1 MNYKR
6 MGRLLVCKMAMLLAL
21 MFAAC
26 TDNGNSIV
34 KGDVRST
41 TPLGGA
47 SEETGI
53 VASLENI
60 TIAGRASRLSSLG
73 DSADPNTWKSAA
85 ELGAV
90 IRLSELDSV
99 TLDTTGKFFFT
110 VCNSSAGEFHFDS
123 VTLTSPYVMLEL
135 APYVENEYWNWDGNW
150 NFKSYDPEEE
160 RYLTTY
166 SVIVDL
172 RETRNVDINIVTYLE
187 TFRIRNL
194 FAQGMDFAT
203 AKKQA
208 DGEMLEAL
216 GFYGKSFDFDK
227 ADYVRDQNKLIALA
241 YLNDFLYEWN
251 CYKSPL
257 KIANAFGTTGTL
269 VADSSVRRF
278 FIDETFYAYNVRWIT
293 DDSKPF
299 LNGFMASLFDVG
311 ECSAERDGFGTV
323 LTFDEYRSISF
334 TCREESWSFS
344 VDYVIPETIQAT
356 LGTMTDER
364 DGKSYKT
371 VSYNI
376 DGETQTWLAE
386 NLTYKSA
393 DGSYT
398 FPEAMDLPDS
408 VALQTYEECLV
419 EYDNYQFCD
428 EKQVEKS
435 EVSYER
441 LWAAIDSV
449 ESTTGA
455 YRGVC
460 PDGWHIPA
468 PAEWEKF
475 LRHVEDKVGSVSI
488 WPLDMMALVG
498 FGEVGVDSSTTY
510 VIKTD
515 TSYVD
520 ESSYADFGRWN
531 VVIHVRGRG
540 MEVNKGLPFGNLNYN
555 RLGGDKPSTR
565 KLFVRCVK
573 N

>member
-1 MNYKR
+1 MNYLKR
-6 MGRLLVCKMAMLLAL
+6 QMVCKMAVLFAL
-21 MFAAC
+21 TLAAC
-26 TDNGNSIV
+26 STDDGKPETV
-34 KGDVRST
+34 M
-41 TPLGGA
+41 GGSA
-47 SEETGI
+47 EETGI
-53 VASLENI
+53 TASLENI
-60 TIAGRASRLSSLG
+60 AIAGRASRLTALG

-85 ELGAV
+85 ERGAV

-99 TLDTTGKFFFT
+99 SLDTTGKFFFT
-110 VCNSSAGEFHFDS
+110 ICNSSAGEFHFDS

-135 APYVENEYWNWDGNW
+135 APYVENEYWMWDGNW
-150 NFKSYDPEEE
+150 NFKSYDAEEE

-172 RETRNVDINIVTYLE
+172 RETRNVDINIFTYME
-187 TFRIRNL
+187 TYRIRNL
-194 FAQGMDFAT
+194 FAQGVDFAT

-208 DGEMLEAL
+208 DSELLNVL
-216 GFYGKSFDFDK
+216 GLYGTPFDFDK
-227 ADYVRDQNKLIALA
+227 SDYVQDQNKLMAVA
-241 YLNDFLYEWN
+241 YFNDFLYEWN
-251 CYKSPL
+251 SYKSPL
-257 KIANAFGTTGTL
+257 EIANTFGNTGAL

-278 FIDETFYAYNVRWIT
+278 FIDETYSAYNSRWIA
-293 DDSKPF
+293 DESKPF
-299 LNGFMASLFDVG
+299 LKGFMASLFSLG

-323 LTFDEYRSISF
+323 LAFDEYRSISF
-334 TCREESWSFS
+334 ACSEESWSFS
-344 VDYVIPETIQAT
+344 VDYVIPEAIQAT
-356 LGTMTDER
+356 LGIMTDER

-386 NLTYKSA
+386 NLMYKSV

-398 FPEAMDLPDS
+398 FPGAMDLPDS

-449 ESTTGA
+449 ESTTGT

-475 LRHVEDKVGSVSI
+475 LRHVEDKMGSVSI
-488 WPLDMMALVG
+488 GYLDMMALIG
-498 FGEVGVDSSTTY
+498 FGEVGVDSSTVY

-531 VVIHVRGRG
+531 VLIRIRGRG
-540 MEVNKGLPFGNLNYN
+540 MDVNKGLPFGNLNYYD
-555 RLGGDKPSTR
+555 RIKGEYTAR